1 MTADIEE
8 RLTDIFVA
16 DVLIL
21 GQILNL
27 KKKEE
32 NGTTSS
38 GDGTDEAI
46 RLIRQKREGILRRLQ
61 RP

>member
-32 NGTTSS
+32 KGTTSS